1 MMVVT
6 TKVIYDDDEN
16 DDGGAGAG
24 PGASVADYDDGDGS
38 RSGKMPSRMWCHFCA
53 KGINVD
59 GGLLI
64 VALPTVY

>member
-1 MMVVT
+1 MVVT

-24 PGASVADYDDGDGS
+24 PGASADYDDGDGS

-53 KGINVD
+53 KGRNVD